1 MCLLFTL
8 VILHFLPSHF
18 IFTLMHSVLA
28 LITICTFHSPLNL
41 SFSPLAPVPFISP
54 VILFFHTFTI
64 FLPLMYFI
72 SPLGTICT
80 SYSSPKLLI
89 FLLSFVF
96 YSPRY
101 PLFYPSLFS
110 PHGSL
115 CLPLVLS
122 APYVSLRD
130 PLFSSVA
137 FFLCLFFTC
146 NNPSFYPSH
155 VFPLMHFIFSLHSI
169 CTF

>member
-1 MCLLFTL
+1 MCLLFTV

-54 VILFFHTFTI
+54 VIFFSHLHNFS
-64 FLPLMYFI
+64 PLMYFI

-130 PLFSSVA
+130 PLFSSVV
-137 FFLCLFFTC
+137 FFVPILYP

-155 VFPLMHFIFSLHSI
+155 VFTLMHFIFSLHSI